1 MDIYA
6 HRRRHLKSLIDTEFN
21 GSQKEFAEYIGVKAP
36 QVSRWL
42 SGTTSDARNIS
53 EASARAIEAK
63 CAKPAGWLDS
73 ADLLGEAPDKDEDS
87 FLAPDTANVDEQ
99 KELLL
104 RAWSAAGD
112 QAKQL
117 ALMWAKTVLAG
128 EQDRPID

>member
-21 GSQKEFAEYIGVKAP
+21 GSQKEFAEHIGVKAP

-63 CAKPAGWLDS
+63 CGKLAGWLDS
-73 ADLLGEAPDKDEDS
+73 ADLLGEAPDKDEDNS
-87 FLAPDTANVDEQ
+87 LALDAANVDEQ